1 MTFTT
6 RQIKGHGRGKLL
18 GFPTIN
24 MEIPTGMDLL
34 EGIYAAWISIGG
46 KTFMGALH
54 YGPVPVFGQQTN
66 SLEVFLLDVRDD
78 QIGDTSSIEVDPVK
92 RLRDGPPLPFEIV
105 KALDNRLARQR
116 VRRQALLQRS
126 LLQARRQQL
135 GKFDDIVHA
144 VLLI

>member
-92 RLRDGPPLPFEIV
+92 RLREIRSFAGSV
-105 KALDNRLARQR
+105 ELAAQIKQDVAKTRAAL
-116 VRRQALLQRS
+116 S
-126 LLQARRQQL
+126 
-135 GKFDDIVHA
+135 A
-144 VLLI
+144 V

>member
-24 MEIPTGMDLL
+24 MEIPTCMDLL

-54 YGPVPVFGQQTN
+54 YGPVPVFGQQTK
-66 SLEVFLLDVRDD
+66 SLEVFLLDARDED
-78 QIGDTSSIEVDPVK
+78 IGDTSAIEITPLK
-92 RLRDGPPLPFEIV
+92 RLRDIQSFPNSD
-105 KALDNRLARQR
+105 ALAAQITQDVAKTRA
-116 VRRQALLQRS
+116 ALS
-126 LLQARRQQL
+126 
-135 GKFDDIVHA
+135 A
-144 VLLI
+144 V